1 MDKTESLESKIDEL
15 ISSLG
20 GLERLREL
28 SRLTSLDH
36 LVNLHLLSH
45 LTKLDKIEGLQQLD
59 KLEVLSSLDQ
69 LQNLEKLSLLDQLKV
84 IDEIQ
89 KLDQLENLEH
99 LKEIEKLSSLESLS
113 ELSQLVQL
121 ENLKSLKNLNSLSK
135 LDNLKELKRLDH
147 LEYLSALDRLQELAV
162 LNKLDQLVGL
172 KELLEKNDSNFSK
185 LRHLEALNNLPL
197 LEKLS
202 ELDKLDKL
210 DKLDELSNLKNN
222 EDIPPAFPLSVSTT
236 ITPFKNHFISFGL
249 DLLRTIVLAGVILF
263 SLNFPKGREVSSNA
277 LSYLGFGQGVQVNWA
292 LETLWNS
299 SPDDFA
305 TYWADFISR
314 IDNDIKLVLN
324 NESYLSQ
331 HKKFE
336 ILSQLWIYKFT
347 YDGQQLNQVIRK
359 KLSTQLEVYEREWM
373 DKINIEIGQLMLRQG
388 SSEKLSDWN
397 QLKDL
402 AVGGRWKELFVLS
415 SENKND
421 SFAVEANTISMIH
434 LQLNDPEEL
443 KTLVLKD

>member
-172 KELLEKNDSNFSK
+172 KELLEKNESNFSK

-202 ELDKLDKL
+202 ELDKL

-347 YDGQQLNQVIRK
+347 YDGQQLNQIIRK

-415 SENKND
+415 SEIKND

-443 KTLVLKD
+443 KILVLKD